1 MPKIV
6 KIPMKWKNSYKLT
19 YETDLKNRVSN
30 LSSISFLNREI
41 VLKILMQNYTECS
54 HGFTKSSQN

>member
-41 VLKILMQNYTECS
+41 VLKILMQNYTECL

>member
-6 KIPMKWKNSYKLT
+6 KITMKWKNSSKLT

-30 LSSISFLNREI
+30 LSSISFLNGEI
-41 VLKILMQNYTECS
+41 VLKILM
-54 HGFTKSSQN
+54 